1 MNPVDAAHVIA
12 DSNTHGT
19 SGGHGYPDDFRRLRI
34 AVLSRNFDST
44 GGGAERYAVAVAQR
58 LAQQHEIH
66 VFTQHAGSIVPGVT
80 VHRVPL
86 PLRRPRWI
94 NQLYFATVTWWRTR
108 RGFDIVHS
116 HENTW
121 HGQVQT
127 AHVLPVKHN
136 IFHGKDGLAYAAA
149 VVKVITSPRL
159 LVYLAL
165 ERLRYRARSNRRVIA
180 TSIPLGDALVRA
192 YPSLQ
197 GRLEVVAPGIDQA
210 PGRCD
215 SATQRAARHSLG
227 LPEDGVCLLMVGN
240 DFKKKGLPTLLRA
253 LVDSEQGD
261 WLAVVGHSRQLP
273 QMQAMAAALGLAD
286 RVYFLG
292 VCKEMEPVY
301 RAADLLVHPTL
312 EDSYAMVVLEAM
324 AFGVPVVV
332 SGPQYCGIAAH
343 LQHGLDAYVV
353 DDPRSEAAL
362 GAAIAAI
369 LNDAALR
376 QSLASRG
383 HAFAQRAHW
392 SGVAQAHAAL
402 FARLAAPWHVRW
414 LVLSHAFNM
423 DGRAA
428 SQTITDKMPHLA
440 AAGIELVVLSGV
452 LGRRDTIYEHHL
464 VWPLGPAG
472 IRFELRHVLRK
483 HLHRP
488 WLYRFVMLVLSA
500 PLLPF
505 MFVEKLF
512 WRIES
517 SWSWWITAYALGR
530 WLIYRRRFDLI
541 YSTGGAYAAHIAG
554 AALHRATGVPWMA
567 EVHDPM
573 VVPGVAPSTPQQ
585 LKQAQVE
592 ALICAQA
599 DVAIWFTEQALAS
612 AHKRHPEMGGRGRAM
627 VPGVDPPTVQLQPYR
642 RGDHFVIAHFGSLA
656 RTRNL
661 VRVVAAVEQVFRAE
675 PSLRGVLQV
684 HTYGGPLDALSAQA
698 IAASGVREAF
708 VHVGRLEADP
718 ASGVTGRDLI
728 LQRMHNSDVL
738 LLLHGTDLICA
749 EYIPSKLY
757 EYLWMQ
763 RPILA
768 LVHENAQMAEMLAAQ
783 HHVVIQ
789 TSRQTEAG
797 NQTDVAL
804 SHAIIAL
811 AHAWMNHEDQGSTYS
826 SPYST
831 RAAVRQILEWQG
843 LSVGVRR

>member
-1 MNPVDAAHVIA
+1 MNPVDDVGIFA
-12 DSNTHGT
+12 DCPAPAEPEDQSSLDN
-19 SGGHGYPDDFRRLRI
+19 SRRLRI
-34 AVLSRNFDST
+34 AVLSRNFDSS

-66 VFTQHAGSIVPGVT
+66 VFTQYAGSAVPGVT
-80 VHRVPL
+80 VHRLPL

-108 RGFDIVHS
+108 GGFDIVHS

-136 IFHGKDGLAYAAA
+136 LFHGKTGLAHVAT
-149 VVKVITSPRL
+149 VVQVITSPRL

-165 ERLRYRARSNRRVIA
+165 ERLRYRVRRDSCVIA
-180 TSIPLGDALVRA
+180 TSIPLRDALVQA

-197 GRLEVVAPGIDQA
+197 GRVEVIAPGIDQA

-215 SATQRAARHSLG
+215 AAAQRAARLSLG
-227 LPEDGVCLLMVGN
+227 LPQQGVGLLLVGN

-253 LVDSEQGD
+253 LVDRPQAD

-273 QMQAMAAALGLAD
+273 QMQAMAGALGLSG

-292 VCKEMEPVY
+292 SCKAMDPVY

-324 AFGVPVVV
+324 AFGVPVLV
-332 SGPQYCGIAAH
+332 SGPPYCGIAAH
-343 LQHGLDAYVV
+343 LQHGVDAYVL
-353 DDPRSEAAL
+353 DDPQSEAAL
-362 GAAIAAI
+362 GAAVASV
-369 LNDAALR
+369 LQDAALR
-376 QSLASRG
+376 QSLAANG
-383 HAFAQRAHW
+383 HAFALRAHW
-392 SGVAQAHAAL
+392 TGVAQAHAAL
-402 FARLAAPWHVRW
+402 FSGLVPLRRARW

-452 LGRRDTIYEHHL
+452 LGRRDTVYEHHL

-488 WLYRFVMLVLSA
+488 WLYRIVMLAFSV

-554 AALHRATGVPWMA
+554 AALKRATGAPWMA

-573 VVPGVAPSTPQQ
+573 VVPGSTPSTPQQ
-585 LKQAQVE
+585 KKQAQVE

-599 DVAIWFTEQALAS
+599 DLAIWFTEQALAS
-612 AHKRHPEMGGRGRAM
+612 ARKRHPELGERGKAM
-627 VPGVDPPTVQLQPYR
+627 VPGVDPPTLDLQPYR
-642 RGDHFVIAHFGSLA
+642 RGEHFVIAHFGSLA

-661 VRVVAAVEQVFRAE
+661 VRVVAAVERVLRSE
-675 PSLRGVLQV
+675 PALRGVLQV

-708 VHVGRLEADP
+708 VHFGRLEADEQSVIP
-718 ASGVTGRDLI
+718 GRQQV

-738 LLLHGTDLICA
+738 LLLHGTDPICA

-783 HHVVIQ
+783 HHKVIQ
-789 TSRQTEAG
+789 TSELTEAN
-797 NQTDVAL
+797 NQVEAAL
-804 SHAIIAL
+804 CQAIRAL
-811 AHAWMNHEDQGSTYS
+811 AYDWRGQEDQGYAFK

-831 RAAVRQILEWQG
+831 HAAVRRMLAWQQP
-843 LSVGVRR
+843 LVGVHP

>member
-1 MNPVDAAHVIA
+1 MNPVDDI
-12 DSNTHGT
+12 GM
-19 SGGHGYPDDFRRLRI
+19 PDDRESQDSFRRMRV
-34 AVLSRNFDST
+34 AVLSRNFDSR

-58 LAQQHEIH
+58 LAQQHEVH
-66 VFTQHAGSIVPGVT
+66 VFTQHAGSAVPGVT
-80 VHRVPL
+80 VHLIPL

-136 IFHGKDGLAYAAA
+136 VFHGKTGWAKA
-149 VVKVITSPRL
+149 VAIAKVLSSPRL

-165 ERLRYRARSNRRVIA
+165 ERLRYRMRRGSCVVA
-180 TSIPLGDALVRA
+180 TSVPLRDALLRA
-192 YPSLQ
+192 YPVLH
-197 GRLEVVAPGIDQA
+197 GRIEVITPGIDQA
-210 PGRCD
+210 LGRCD
-215 SATQRAARHSLG
+215 AATQRTARASLG
-227 LPEDGVCLLMVGN
+227 LPELGAGLLLVGN

-253 LVDSEQGD
+253 LVDIPQAD
-261 WLAVVGHSRQLP
+261 WLAVVGQSRQLP
-273 QMQAMAAALGLAD
+273 QMQSMADALGLTH
-286 RVYFLG
+286 RVHFLG
-292 VCKEMEPVY
+292 ACSDMATVY
-301 RAADLLVHPTL
+301 RAADVLVHPTL

-332 SGPQYCGIAAH
+332 SGPQFCGIAAH
-343 LQHGLDAYVV
+343 LQHEVDAWVV
-353 DDPRSEAAL
+353 NDPQSEILLREAL
-362 GAAIAAI
+362 VTVLG
-369 LNDAALR
+369 DAALR
-376 QSLASRG
+376 QSLAARG
-383 HAFAQRAHW
+383 HAFAQRADW
-392 SGVAQAHAAL
+392 AGVAHAHAAV
-402 FARLAAPWHVRW
+402 FSRLAPARRARW

-428 SQTITDKMPHLA
+428 SQTIADKMPHLE

-452 LGRRDTIYEHHL
+452 LGRRDMVYEHHL

-483 HLHRP
+483 HVQLP
-488 WLYRFVMLVLSA
+488 WLYRLVMLMLSL

-505 MFVEKLF
+505 MFIEKLF

-530 WLIYRRRFDLI
+530 WLMYRRRFDLI

-554 AALHRATGVPWMA
+554 AALKRATGVPWMA

-573 VVPGVAPSTPQQ
+573 VVPGSTPSTPQQ
-585 LKQAQVE
+585 KKQAQVE

-599 DVAIWFTEQALAS
+599 DLAIWFTEQALAS
-612 AHKRHPEMGGRGRAM
+612 ARKRHPELGEQGKAM
-627 VPGVDPPTVQLQPYR
+627 VPGVDPPTVDLQPYR
-642 RGDHFVIAHFGSLA
+642 RGEHFVMAHFGSLA
-656 RTRNL
+656 PTRNL
-661 VRVVAAVEQVFRAE
+661 VRVVAAVEQVLQAE
-675 PSLRGVLQV
+675 PALRGVLQV

-698 IAASGVREAF
+698 IAASGAKEAF
-708 VHVGRLEADP
+708 VHFGRLEADEKSVIP
-718 ASGVTGRDLI
+718 GRQQV

-738 LLLHGTDLICA
+738 LLLHGTHPICA

-783 HHVVIQ
+783 HHKVIQ
-789 TSRQTEAG
+789 TSELTEAN
-797 NQTDVAL
+797 NQVETAL
-804 SHAIIAL
+804 CQAITAL
-811 AHAWMNHEDQGSTYS
+811 AHGWRSQEDQGYALK

-831 RAAVRQILEWQG
+831 RAAVRRMLAWQQP
-843 LSVGVRR
+843 LVGAHP